1 MNTVPKY
8 ILGTIATV
16 VSLAAVWY
24 FRDIVA
30 YILIAAVIAIIGKP
44 VMDMLLRI
52 HFKNRRMPRWGA
64 ALITE
69 TCIWLIFA
77 ALFSIFIPLIISKVN
92 ELSSLNG
99 EVFEGTFSSSVK
111 SLQTYMINTL
121 GLDPSFSLTDSII
134 SELKD
139 LLNINMLNSFIA
151 SVVTI
156 AGNIGIGLFSITFIS
171 FFFLK
176 DENMFC
182 NMLVTIFP
190 RKYETNIRN
199 AMDSV
204 GTLLMRYFTGIIAE
218 SLILTTFVSV
228 VLLLFGAAAKEALFI
243 GMFVGLLNVIPYV
256 GPMIAFCVSIL
267 IAMLSPLAG
276 FTVSATAL
284 VVGATVL
291 TSQLIDNML
300 LQPVLY
306 SNRVKAH
313 PLEIF
318 IVILIAGNV
327 GGVIGMLLAIP
338 SYNVIRVFAKE
349 FFNKFR
355 VVQKLTEKI

>member
-1 MNTVPKY
+1 MNTTPKY
-8 ILGTIATV
+8 IIVTAVTII
-16 VSLAAVWY
+16 SLLLLWY
-24 FRDIVA
+24 FRAIVA
-30 YILIAAVIAIIGKP
+30 YVLIAAVVAIVGKP

-52 HFKNRRMPRWGA
+52 HFKKRRMPRWGA

-69 TCIWLIFA
+69 TLIWLIFA
-77 ALFSIFIPLIISKVN
+77 ALFSIFIPLFVSKIN
-92 ELSSLNG
+92 ELSNLNG
-99 EVFEGTFSSSVK
+99 NMFHEAFTGPIK
-111 SLQTYMINTL
+111 SLEIWLINTL
-121 GLDPSFSLTDSII
+121 GLKPDFSLTDSIL
-134 SELKD
+134 SELKS
-139 LLNINMLNSFIA
+139 LLNIDMINSFI
-151 SVVTI
+151 SSFVTI
-156 AGNIGIGLFSITFIS
+156 AGNIGIALFSITFIA

-182 NMLVTIFP
+182 NILVTIFP
-190 RKYETNIRN
+190 RKYEANIRN

-228 VLLLFGAAAKEALFI
+228 VLLIFGSAAREALFI

-256 GPMIAFCVSIL
+256 GPLIAFCVSLI
-267 IAMLSPLAG
+267 IAMLSPIAG
-276 FTVSATAL
+276 FTFFGTIF

-291 TSQLIDNML
+291 TAQLIDNML
-300 LQPVLY
+300 LQPLLY

-318 IVILIAGNV
+318 IVILVAGNV

>member
-1 MNTVPKY
+1 MNTTPKY
-8 ILGTIATV
+8 IIGTIVTAI
-16 VSLAAVWY
+16 SLLVLWY

-30 YILIAAVIAIIGKP
+30 YILIAAVIAVIGKP

-69 TCIWLIFA
+69 ALIWLIFA
-77 ALFSIFIPLIISKVN
+77 ALISIFIPLFVSKIN
-92 ELSSLNG
+92 EFSNLNG
-99 EVFEGTFSSSVK
+99 SMFHEAFTGPIK
-111 SLQTYMINTL
+111 SLEIWLINTL
-121 GLDPSFSLTDSII
+121 ALNPDFSLTDSIL
-134 SELKD
+134 SELKN
-139 LLNINMLNSFIA
+139 LLNIDMINSFI
-151 SVVTI
+151 SSFVTL
-156 AGNIGIGLFSITFIS
+156 AGNIGIALFSITFIA

-182 NMLVTIFP
+182 NILVTIFP
-190 RKYETNIRN
+190 HKYETNIRN

-218 SLILTTFVSV
+218 SLVLTTFVSV
-228 VLLLFGAAAKEALFI
+228 ILLVFGTAVREALFI
-243 GMFVGLLNVIPYV
+243 GMLVGLLNVIPYV
-256 GPMIAFCVSIL
+256 GPIIAFCVSIL
-267 IAMLSPLAG
+267 IAMLSPIPG
-276 FTVSATAL
+276 FTFMGTAMI
-284 VVGATVL
+284 VGATVL
-291 TSQLIDNML
+291 TSQLIDNMV

-318 IVILIAGNV
+318 IVILVAGNV